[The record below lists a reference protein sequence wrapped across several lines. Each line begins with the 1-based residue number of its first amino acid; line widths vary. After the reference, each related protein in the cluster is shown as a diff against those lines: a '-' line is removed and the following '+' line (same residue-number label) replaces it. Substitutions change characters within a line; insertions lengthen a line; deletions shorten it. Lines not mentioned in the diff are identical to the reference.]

1 MPKGSNQASLNGR
14 WWIIGASEGLGRE
27 LARKLDAEGAELI
40 LSARSEDRL
49 KELAQELRA
58 AQALPLDVLDGEKIE
73 DAAATVGA
81 FDGLIYC
88 AGAYSPM
95 KATEWDRAAGVTIA
109 QVNFIGAM
117 QVLGAVVPGMVKRNR
132 GRIML
137 IGSLSWFR
145 GLPGAIGYGAS
156 KAALMHLAE
165 NLRIDLRDTAIKV
178 QLANPGFIDT
188 RLTRQNDFKMPQLMQ
203 PDEAAEHVM
212 KALRGGRFSTSFP
225 RPFAWLFQA
234 GRYLPLRLFQALF

>member
-1 MPKGSNQASLNGR
+1 MPEHLAGR

-49 KELAQELRA
+49 KELAGTLRK
-58 AQALPLDVLDGEKIE
+58 AQAVPLDVLNAEQVESAAKEAGEI
-73 DAAATVGA
+73 
-81 FDGLIYC
+81 DGLIYC
-88 AGAYSPM
+88 AGAYKPM
-95 KATEWDRAAGVTIA
+95 KATEWDRETGVMIA
-109 QVNFIGAM
+109 QTNFIGAM
-117 QVLGAVVPGMVKRNR
+117 QVLGAAMPGMVDRDR

-137 IGSLSWFR
+137 IGSLSGFR

-156 KAALMHLAE
+156 KAGLMHLAE
-165 NLRIDLRDTAIKV
+165 NLRIDLRETAIKV

-203 PDEAAEHVM
+203 PEDAAEHVM
-212 KALRGGRFSTSFP
+212 KALRSRRFSTSFP
-225 RPFAWLFQA
+225 RPFAWLFQL
-234 GRYLPLRLFQALF
+234 GRYIPLRVFQKLF